1 MSRSSSGG
9 SELAVVTAT
18 TDAPD
23 VAEVPA
29 RAVPPLLRRRVVH
42 TTLQQRR
49 PAAVRRH
56 AARTTLRVGIVVL
69 GDILGL
75 ALAMAML
82 AAASALLPE
91 FAPLQALAAAGLT
104 HAPAVLASL
113 FLALAVTG
121 CYRRRSQAQ
130 SSLSLLKGCLLAAA
144 LLSWQALLVEGA
156 RTVLLPALALALGVA
171 AVLHLGRRLSS
182 RFIATVWPGMHGAAP
197 AVLVGSE
204 REYREALAESFSA
217 SRSDYRLVGWISPTL
232 HRADGAL
239 GTIDALA
246 ELIHELRLET
256 VVIGGYLPD
265 RKLMTVLDVSLT
277 AGCELLYP
285 ASSVRLAGFRPR
297 LVWRQDQLYFE
308 LGAPVLRARELMVK
322 RIVDVIGAALGLVI
336 LAPVLLIIAALV
348 RLDSRGPI
356 FFTQHRAGLGG
367 RRFRMLKFR
376 TMRLGADDEKECLA
390 HLNHSGDSRL
400 FKIPNDPRVTRL
412 GIWLRRWSLDELP
425 QLWNVLRGDM
435 SLVGPRPFFERDLA
449 KYEDHHFRRLGAKPG
464 ITGLWQVSGRSEVVD
479 FEEVVRLDREYI
491 ERWSLWL
498 DLKILGR
505 TMPAVLSRTGAY

>member
-9 SELAVVTAT
+9 TELAVVPAT
-18 TDAPD
+18 PD
-23 VAEVPA
+23 VPDVVEVPA

-42 TTLQQRR
+42 TNLQQRR

-56 AARTTLRVGIVVL
+56 AARTTLRVGIVLL

-75 ALAMAML
+75 ALAMA
-82 AAASALLPE
+82 AIASASALLPE
-91 FAPLQALAAAGLT
+91 VQPLQALAAAGLA
-104 HAPAVLASL
+104 HAPAILASL
-113 FLALAVTG
+113 FLALAATG
-121 CYRRRSQAQ
+121 GYRRRSRAQ

-144 LLSWQALLVEGA
+144 LLSWQALLVDGA
-156 RTVLLPALALALGVA
+156 RVLIPALALAISAA
-171 AVLHLGRRLSS
+171 AVLHLGRRLST
-182 RFIATVWPGMHGAAP
+182 RFIGTVWPGMHGAAP

-204 REYREALAESFSA
+204 REYQEALSESFSA
-217 SRSDYRLVGWISPTL
+217 SRSDYRLVGWVSPTL
-232 HRADGAL
+232 HRAGGAL
-239 GTIDALA
+239 GTIDTLA
-246 ELIHELRLET
+246 ELIHESRIET

-308 LGAPVLRARELMVK
+308 LGAPVLRARELLVK
-322 RIVDVIGAALGLVI
+322 RIVDVIGAAAGLVL

-348 RLDSRGPI
+348 WLDSRGPI

-449 KYEDHHFRRLGAKPG
+449 RYEDHHFRRLGAKPG

-505 TMPAVLSRTGAY
+505 TLPAVLSRTGAY